1 MKKDR
6 NSFFQ
11 EANFM
16 SQANFPN
23 PGMNIA
29 NNPYQTASYSNQGFY
44 AGPPMPNNYNMNNNT
59 YPTNNYDYSDFESRL
74 AKLERQVN
82 RLDSRVTK
90 LENNSFYSTDELDN
104 TTNVYMV

>member
-29 NNPYQTASYSNQGFY
+29 NAPYQTNSYSNQGFY
-44 AGPPMPNNYNMNNNT
+44 AGPPIAPNNYNMNNNN
-59 YPTNNYDYSDFESRL
+59 YPNNYDYSDIDSRL

-82 RLDSRVTK
+82 RLDTRVTK
-90 LENNSFYSTDELDN
+90 LENNSFYTLCKSFINSN
-104 TTNVYMV
+104 TK

>member
-11 EANFM
+11 EANYM
-16 SQANFPN
+16 SQANYPN
-23 PGMNIA
+23 PNMT
-29 NNPYQTASYSNQGFY
+29 PYQATSYSNQGFY
-44 AGPPMPNNYNMNNNT
+44 AGPPITPQMPNNYNIQNSGYPVNN
-59 YPTNNYDYSDFESRL
+59 DYSDFESRL

-90 LENNSFYSTDELDN
+90 LENNSFYTTDEMDN